1 MKEKDNNSDKTTAL
15 EHENVSEEQQIVEE
29 NAPNEPVSES
39 EDKTVTKEPTW
50 EEKYN
55 ELNDKYLRVV
65 AEYDNYRRRTLKERM
80 DLIKSA
86 GEEILVNILPVV
98 DNIERAQKSMENTKD
113 VEPVIEGIDLI
124 HKTFVEFLKQRGIKE
139 MEAKGAAFDPDIHE
153 ALTKIP
159 APDAELCGKVVDVI
173 EKGYLLN
180 EKVVRFAK
188 VIVGE

>member
-113 VEPVIEGIDLI
+113 VEPVIEGINLI

-139 MEAKGAAFDPDIHE
+139 MDAKGAAFDPDIHE

>member
-113 VEPVIEGIDLI
+113 VEPVIEGINLI
-124 HKTFVEFLKQRGIKE
+124 HKTFVDFLKQRGIKE
-139 MEAKGAAFDPDIHE
+139 MDAKGAAFDPDIHE

-159 APDAELCGKVVDVI
+159 APDAELSGKVVDVI